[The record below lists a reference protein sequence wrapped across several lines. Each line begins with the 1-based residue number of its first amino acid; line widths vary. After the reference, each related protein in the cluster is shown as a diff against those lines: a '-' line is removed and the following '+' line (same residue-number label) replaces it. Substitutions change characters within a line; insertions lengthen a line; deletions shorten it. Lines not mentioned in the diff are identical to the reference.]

1 MVVGDDVAIVV
12 IDKAGAEATIAAVA
26 QKFTV
31 AGGSTAVLGGLTANE
46 IAAFTG
52 ALVAV
57 LGLLVQWYYK
67 RKDDRRQ
74 DELHRARLAE
84 LRDEG

>member
-1 MVVGDDVAIVV
+1 MKDQA
-12 IDKAGAEATIAAVA
+12 AEATIAAVA
-26 QKFTV
+26 QKITV

-57 LGLLVQWYYK
+57 IGLLVQWYYK

-74 DELHRARLAE
+74 DELHLARLAE
-84 LRDEG
+84 LRDEE

>member
-1 MVVGDDVAIVV
+1 MKEQAV
-12 IDKAGAEATIAAVA
+12 EATIAAAA

-31 AGGSTAVLGGLTANE
+31 AGGGTAVIGGLTANE

-67 RKDDRRQ
+67 RKDDRRK
-74 DELHRARLAE
+74 DELHRARLSWS
-84 LRDEG
+84 RDDDE

>member
-1 MVVGDDVAIVV
+1 MKDQA
-12 IDKAGAEATIAAVA
+12 AEATIAAVA
-26 QKFTV
+26 QKITV

-57 LGLLVQWYYK
+57 IGLLVQWYYK

-84 LRDEG
+84 LRDEE